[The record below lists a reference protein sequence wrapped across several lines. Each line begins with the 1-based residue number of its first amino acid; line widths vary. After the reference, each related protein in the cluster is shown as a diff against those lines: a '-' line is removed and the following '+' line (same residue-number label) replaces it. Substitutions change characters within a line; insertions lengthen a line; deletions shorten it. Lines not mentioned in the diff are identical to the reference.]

1 MTQPFSFNFGGFRCS
16 AVNFQSRFASKANQS
31 GLLPLFRT
39 VVRGIGLALLCA
51 VAAIGLTGCGSNGGM
66 TTPPGPT
73 KVTLVYTGTADDQF
87 NEFTLFIS
95 SVTLTNQAGTNTV
108 TLFTVA
114 NPNEPQGPEFIHVN
128 GTADPLA
135 IVNVPQDTY
144 TTATVTM
151 TLARLVFFTPNPPM
165 PFTVNSD
172 SVNTQTSTVTLAT
185 PIQIKGAAMALAL
198 DLQVAPSVATV
209 GNQTTVTPTF
219 NLEPIT
225 LAATPTNAQNGLV
238 EAVEGRFSSVST
250 TDTSFGFVTAANA
263 PFTISTN
270 ASTVFSGVSGF
281 SALVVNQ
288 LAVVDAAIQQDGS
301 LLATRVYVADPNA
314 GDAQLGPVVDPPVA
328 PGASGEIN
336 LLAVQAQGNELSTTP
351 ILLLQYAFSGT
362 TPFRTPS
369 EVTNIDSL
377 PFTASFASGADLFV
391 GQNVYV
397 TTQMASFQSD
407 PITQASSITLMPQTV
422 NGTVNNVAMS
432 GNFQVFTVILQ
443 PNETLTV
450 SNGATSVVVYVDS
463 NTKMLNSAPIISGS
477 VVRFR
482 GLLFNDGGTLRMDA
496 SQANDGVAD

>member
-1 MTQPFSFNFGGFRCS
+1 M
-16 AVNFQSRFASKANQS
+16 
-31 GLLPLFRT
+31 
-39 VVRGIGLALLCA
+39 
-51 VAAIGLTGCGSNGGM
+51 
-66 TTPPGPT
+66 
-73 KVTLVYTGTADDQF
+73 
-87 NEFTLFIS
+87 
-95 SVTLTNQAGTNTV
+95 
-108 TLFTVA
+108 
-114 NPNEPQGPEFIHVN
+114 
-128 GTADPLA
+128 
-135 IVNVPQDTY
+135 
-144 TTATVTM
+144 
-151 TLARLVFFTPNPPM
+151 
-165 PFTVNSD
+165 
-172 SVNTQTSTVTLAT
+172 
-185 PIQIKGAAMALAL
+185 
-198 DLQVAPSVATV
+198 
-209 GNQTTVTPTF
+209 TPTF

-250 TDTSFGFVTAANA
+250 TDTSFGFVTAANG

-281 SALVVNQ
+281 SALVVENQ

-377 PFTASFASGADLFV
+377 HSRKFPGRRGSFRRPERVCDNADGEL
-391 GQNVYV
+391 
-397 TTQMASFQSD
+397 SID

-463 NTKMLNSAPIISGS
+463 NTKMLNSAPIVSGS